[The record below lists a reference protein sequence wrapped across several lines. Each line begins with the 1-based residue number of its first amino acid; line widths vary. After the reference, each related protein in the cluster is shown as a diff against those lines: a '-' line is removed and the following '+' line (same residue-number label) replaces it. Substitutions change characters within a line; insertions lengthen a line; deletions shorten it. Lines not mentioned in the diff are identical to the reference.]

1 MITTTGLIKKAKQER
16 RTILQQAGL
25 EKEFRKL
32 SKAYRKEYGRATE
45 IFIYEDT
52 CPELSMDMFIAEVL
66 SPMPDGL
73 ITVIGDTTVDNL
85 LKRLEEYLDE

>member
-1 MITTTGLIKKAKQER
+1 MITTAGLIKKARQER

-32 SKAYRKEYGRATE
+32 SKLYRKEYGRATE

-52 CPELSMDMFIAEVL
+52 CPELGMDMYVAEVL
-66 SPMPDGL
+66 APLPYGL
-73 ITVIGDTTVDNL
+73 ITVIGDKTVHNL
-85 LKRLEEYLDE
+85 ITRLEEYIND

>member
-1 MITTTGLIKKAKQER
+1 MITTTGFIKRARQER

-32 SKAYRKEYGRATE
+32 SKVYRKEYGRATE
-45 IFIYEDT
+45 IFIYTDT
-52 CPELSMDMFIAEVL
+52 CDELGMDMFIAEVL

-73 ITVIGDTTVDNL
+73 ITVIGDATVENL

>member
-1 MITTTGLIKKAKQER
+1 MITTTGFIKKARQER

-32 SKAYRKEYGRATE
+32 SKAYRREYGRATE
-45 IFIYEDT
+45 IFIYTDSCT
-52 CPELSMDMFIAEVL
+52 ELSMDMFIAEVL

-73 ITVIGDTTVDNL
+73 ITVIGDKTVDNL
-85 LKRLEEYLDE
+85 IKRLEEYIND

>member
-1 MITTTGLIKKAKQER
+1 MITAVGYLKKARQER
-16 RTILQQAGL
+16 RTILQKAGL
-25 EKEFRKL
+25 EREFRKL
-32 SKAYRKEYGRATE
+32 SRRFRKELGDHTE
-45 IFIYEDT
+45 IFIYADT

-73 ITVIGDTTVDNL
+73 ITVIGDTTVENL

>member
-1 MITTTGLIKKAKQER
+1 MITTTGFIKKARQER
-16 RTILQQAGL
+16 RTILQQAEL

-45 IFIYEDT
+45 IFIYADT

-66 SPMPDGL
+66 SPLPDGL
-73 ITVIGDTTVDNL
+73 ITVIGDATVDNL
-85 LKRLEEYLDE
+85 LKRLEEYIND

>member
-1 MITTTGLIKKAKQER
+1 MITTAGYLKKARQER

-25 EKEFRKL
+25 EKRFRKL
-32 SKAYRKEYGRATE
+32 SKQFRKEFGTDTE

-52 CPELSMDMFIAEVL
+52 CPELSMDMLVAEVI

-73 ITVIGDTTVDNL
+73 LTVIADKFLENVLD
-85 LKRLEEYLDE
+85 RLEEYLDD

>member
-1 MITTTGLIKKAKQER
+1 MITTTGFIKKARQER

-32 SKAYRKEYGRATE
+32 SKAYRREYGKATE
-45 IFIYEDT
+45 IFIYTDT

-73 ITVIGDTTVDNL
+73 ITVIGDKTVENL

>member
-1 MITTTGLIKKAKQER
+1 MITTTGFIKKARQER

-32 SKAYRKEYGRATE
+32 SKAYRREYGRATE

-73 ITVIGDTTVDNL
+73 ITVIGDTTVENL
-85 LKRLEEYLDE
+85 LKRLEEYLDD

>member
-1 MITTTGLIKKAKQER
+1 MITTTGFIKRARQER

-25 EKEFRKL
+25 EKEFRKVA
-32 SKAYRKEYGRATE
+32 KMFRKEYGRVTE
-45 IFIYEDT
+45 IFIYADT

-73 ITVIGDTTVDNL
+73 ITVIGDKTVHNL
-85 LKRLEEYLDE
+85 IKRLEEYIND

>member
-1 MITTTGLIKKAKQER
+1 MITTLGYLKRARQER
-16 RTILQQAGL
+16 RTILQKVGL
-25 EKEFRKL
+25 EREFRKL
-32 SKAYRKEYGRATE
+32 SRRFRRELGDHTE

-73 ITVIGDTTVDNL
+73 ITVIGDKTVDNL

>member
-1 MITTTGLIKKAKQER
+1 MITTIGYLKKARQER
-16 RTILQQAGL
+16 RTILQKAGL
-25 EKEFRKL
+25 EREFRKL
-32 SKAYRKEYGRATE
+32 SRRFRRELGDNTE

-73 ITVIGDTTVDNL
+73 ITVIGDKTINNL

>member
-1 MITTTGLIKKAKQER
+1 MITTTGFIKKARQER

-45 IFIYEDT
+45 RFIYEDT
-52 CPELSMDMFIAEVL
+52 CDELGMDMFVAEVL
-66 SPMPDGL
+66 APLPDGL
-73 ITVIGDTTVDNL
+73 ITVIGDKTVHNL
-85 LKRLEEYLDE
+85 IKRLEEYIND

>member
-1 MITTTGLIKKAKQER
+1 MITVTGYLKKARQER
-16 RTILQQAGL
+16 RTILQKAGL
-25 EKEFRKL
+25 EREFRKL
-32 SKAYRKEYGRATE
+32 SRRFRKELGDHTE
-45 IFIYEDT
+45 IFIYTDT

-73 ITVIGDTTVDNL
+73 ITVIGDKTVENV